1 MKKFFS
7 RKPILISTIA
17 LAAVLLAVG
26 GVALADTWNKINH
39 DQMGLFD
46 QTPAAIETVEPTPPP
61 ATSTPVPTATASA
74 TATPTSTPT
83 LSPYDLLAS
92 QADQSIMKD
101 TLNVLLVGVDYA
113 EERVNNPKQ
122 YVNKDFNS
130 DVMLVLA
137 INFKENKTDM
147 ISIPRDSYAKIANL
161 KGIYKLNFALEAGG
175 GMNNDGYMN
184 VCKSVQGVLGNIP
197 VNYYIA
203 VTMPV
208 VKELTDAVGGVD
220 FDLDIDF
227 SISGR
232 EYKKGMQHMDGQGVL
247 DYCRVRKGDIARSE
261 AGDLN
266 RVNRQKK
273 MLLTVFKKL
282 QQNSTI
288 LDVPKLLVSMQGK
301 VTTNM
306 NFQQLAAI
314 AIFGKNLSEQ
324 NISMRTMPGS
334 NNFGIFRRNYFIIDQ
349 EKRVDLIKEVYGID
363 VPKQYKY
370 SSGNARLLWAYLQ
383 GETWV
388 KTTKSILSKDRKLPT
403 LQRKLIDEELN
414 KQLDEALKS
423 VEAKL
428 KKYKKLAN
436 GTSYVKSSQA
446 QDLETQVNALHD
458 IASKAFK
465 AAGYKANWTV
475 NVTTKGEP
483 VMKE

>member
-7 RKPILISTIA
+7 RKPVLISAIA
-17 LAAVLLAVG
+17 LAAILLALG
-26 GVALADTWNKINH
+26 GVALADTWNKINN

-46 QTPAAIETVEPTPPP
+46 QTPAAIETVEPTPSP
-61 ATSTPVPTATASA
+61 
-74 TATPTSTPT
+74 TATPTVSQTASASPTPTPTPT
-83 LSPYDLLAS
+83 LNPYDLLKS

-101 TLNVLLVGVDYA
+101 TLNVLLIGVDYA

-122 YVNKDFNS
+122 YVNKDFNA

-147 ISIPRDSYAKIANL
+147 ISVPRDAYAKIANL
-161 KGIYKLNFALEAGG
+161 TGIYKLNFALEAGG
-175 GMNNDGYMN
+175 GMKDEGYMN

-197 VNYYIA
+197 INYYIA

-220 FDLDIDF
+220 FDMDIDF

-232 EYKKGMQHMDGQGVL
+232 EYKKGMQHMNGQGVL

-288 LDVPKLLVSMQGK
+288 LDVPKLLISMQGK
-301 VTTNM
+301 VSTNM

-349 EKRVDLIKEVYGID
+349 EKRVQLIKEVYGVD

-370 SSGNARLLWAYLQ
+370 SSGNARLLWAHMQ
-383 GETWV
+383 GQAWV
-388 KTTKSILSKDRKLPT
+388 KATKSILSKDAKLPS
-403 LQRKLIDEELN
+403 LQRKLTDEVLN
-414 KQLDEALKS
+414 QQLADALKNTES
-423 VEAKL
+423 KL

-446 QDLETQVNALHD
+446 QDLENQIKELYNIANA
-458 IASKAFK
+458 AFK
-465 AAGYKANWTV
+465 KAGYKANWGV